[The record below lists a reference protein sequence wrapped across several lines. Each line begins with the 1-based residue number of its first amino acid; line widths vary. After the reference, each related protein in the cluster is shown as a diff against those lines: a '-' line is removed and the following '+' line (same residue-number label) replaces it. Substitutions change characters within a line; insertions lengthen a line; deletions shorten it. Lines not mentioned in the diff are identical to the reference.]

1 MEIDKLRITK
11 LRAYLFDIIQGL
23 NEQYEQINVNFL
35 SNDINNY
42 SLDKIPTEKEVESWI
57 IGDILHKDLY
67 SFRSRMNYSPDVI
80 SNIENIG
87 FYEEFEKIIKLKN
100 ELGQLP
106 DIKGIENIKCLNC
119 GSMVNANTNTAEFD
133 IQIEIEYRETEE
145 ESIISL

>member
-1 MEIDKLRITK
+1 
-11 LRAYLFDIIQGL
+11 
-23 NEQYEQINVNFL
+23 
-35 SNDINNY
+35 
-42 SLDKIPTEKEVESWI
+42 
-57 IGDILHKDLY
+57 
-67 SFRSRMNYSPDVI
+67 MNYSPDVI